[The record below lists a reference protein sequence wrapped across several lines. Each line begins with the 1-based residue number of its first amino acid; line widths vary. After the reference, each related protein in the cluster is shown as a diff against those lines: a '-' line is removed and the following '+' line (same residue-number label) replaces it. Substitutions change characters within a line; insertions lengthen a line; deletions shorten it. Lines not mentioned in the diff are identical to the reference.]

1 VLVIDDHPV
10 FRLGLAALVRGV
22 PGVAQVVEA
31 DCAEA
36 GIARWREGAY
46 DLVTVDVTLPDGD
59 GFSLARQAREERLS
73 GRIYV
78 ISMHDDR
85 AYRVRAK
92 AEGASGYATKSLGA
106 PLLVASI
113 ARCLAGEDTFEAP
126 VDTAPSPRAGAS
138 VVTTES
144 LSVLSPTEQR
154 VVALLSRNLTSRE
167 MSAMLGS
174 SVRTVENHRANICRK
189 LELRG
194 PHRLLEFALAA
205 APLLASLGSS
215 ESSQGSS
222 RR

>member
-1 VLVIDDHPV
+1 VSRRVLVIDDHPV
-10 FRLGLAALVRGV
+10 FRLGLVALVHGL

-36 GIARWREGAY
+36 GIARWREGPY
-46 DLVTVDVTLPDGD
+46 DLVTVDVSLPDGD
-59 GFSLARQAREERLS
+59 GFALARQAREERLS

-106 PLLVASI
+106 PLLSASI

-126 VDTAPSPRAGAS
+126 VAAPPVAPAGTH

-167 MSAMLGS
+167 MAALLGS

-215 ESSQGSS
+215 ASS